1 MKKKDVRLYNV
12 LFPMWALMSLPMLW
26 YLVIP
31 GNFIVDSLVLV
42 IAMAVLKLE
51 NRWAFYKK
59 HILAVF
65 GFGFLADILAAL
77 PMWGAIMLELGG
89 PYCDSP
95 LMTVPC
101 VALAGVLIYVFDYCI
116 TFRKCEPALRKKLS
130 LTYAIATAPYTYM
143 IPTRWLYGF

>member
-12 LFPMWALMSLPMLW
+12 LFPMWALLSLPMLW

-42 IAMAVLKLE
+42 IAMAVLKME
-51 NRWAFYKK
+51 NRWAFYIK

-65 GFGFLADILAAL
+65 GFGFLSDILAAL
-77 PMWGAIMLELGG
+77 PMWGAVMLDMAGD
-89 PYCDSP
+89 YCDTP

-101 VALAGVLIYVFDYCI
+101 VALAGGLIYVFNYYI
-116 TFRKCEPALRKKLS
+116 TFRKCEPRLRKKLS
-130 LTYAIATAPYTYM
+130 LTFAIATAPYTYL

>member
-1 MKKKDVRLYNV
+1 MKKKDIRLYNV

-31 GNFIVDSLVLV
+31 GNFLVDSVVLV

-51 NRWAFYKK
+51 NRRTFYKK

-77 PMWGAIMLELGG
+77 PMYGALMLELGG

-101 VALAGVLIYVFDYCI
+101 TALAGVLIYVFNYYI
-116 TFRKCEPALRKKLS
+116 TFRKCGPELRKRLS
-130 LTYAIATAPYTYM
+130 LTFAIATAPYTYM